1 MRVSQYNWNWWFVLS
16 TISFILLVELSGF
29 LPVKLTKTQD
39 SILTI
44 CWIVWGLQFLPCLYI
59 GMKPEEN
66 NQKQEQ

>member
-44 CWIVWGLQFLPCLYI
+44 CWIVWVLQFLPCLYI
-59 GMKPEEN
+59 GIKPEEN
-66 NQKQEQ
+66 NQKQE